1 MPIDYSKWDNL
12 ELSDDS
18 DVEIHPN
25 IERGTFLRLR
35 QQKIREDRENRRI
48 KKERAE
54 ALIAMNKDLVE
65 RIGQLRDQ
73 VAAAD
78 EQAMEDISRQ
88 WEQDV
93 EQSRAFKEKRDA
105 AIKEGAE
112 PAHPSEEE
120 MLAALKARIS
130 DDLLKVS
137 TKTDTLEAKRKEYT
151 AQLGVHIN
159 KLQKSQKDA
168 ERELDEVNREI
179 ATHIAPDS
187 IAQTGFDRS
196 FVSKGDGPTSAKA
209 ASGDSAGKGK
219 QTVTTDEVLNPGSV
233 GKFDSPAAVDDDIDA
248 DAIDDDGDLRIDD
261 DAKKFASITS
271 MSDSMDYIL
280 KHLSVVSEKKSD
292 QIMGHAFTHQLA
304 GRTALAKQYVHQG
317 LILTYILQLG
327 SSSGVNMFFSRV
339 GVKGSSAQDM
349 FLKDVD
355 ARYNHIVGRCKVI
368 KSESEQSDEPEVESI
383 QLQTDSPDA
392 QISISVPDESN
403 EDEDPER
410 LVLFKQLPEAFQSA
424 LKTGTI
430 EALNEVLATTPGSEA
445 EHILEICGKGQFLKI
460 DEEIVVD
467 PSEQQTE

>member
-18 DVEIHPN
+18 DVEVHPN
-25 IERGTFLRLR
+25 IERGTFMRLR
-35 QQKIREDRENRRI
+35 QQKIREDRENRRL

-54 ALIAMNKDLVE
+54 AMIAMNKDLVD
-65 RIGQLRDQ
+65 RISQLRDQ

-78 EQAMEDISRQ
+78 EPAMEAISRQ

-105 AIKEGAE
+105 AIKEGTE

-120 MLAALKARIS
+120 MLAALKARVS
-130 DDLLKVS
+130 DDLLKV
-137 TKTDTLEAKRKEYT
+137 TAKIDTLDAKRKEYT
-151 AQLGVHIN
+151 TQLEVHIA
-159 KLQKSQKDA
+159 KLQKSLKDA
-168 ERELDEVNREI
+168 ERELEEVNREI

-187 IAQTGFDRS
+187 IAHTGFDRS
-196 FVSKGDGPTSAKA
+196 FVSKGDSSA
-209 ASGDSAGKGK
+209 AGKAK
-219 QTVTTDEVLNPGSV
+219 QTVTTDEVLNPDSV
-233 GKFDSPAAVDDDIDA
+233 GKFDNPAATTDDDVDA
-248 DAIDDDGDLRIDD
+248 DAIDDEGGLRIDD
-261 DAKKFASITS
+261 DAKKFASLIS

-280 KHLSVVSEKKSD
+280 KHLGVVSEKKSD

-304 GRTALAKQYVHQG
+304 GRTAKAKQYVHQG

-339 GVKGSSAQDM
+339 GVKGSKPQEM

-355 ARYNHIVGRCKVI
+355 ARYKHIVERCKVI
-368 KSESEQSDEPEVESI
+368 KSEGEQNNESEVESI
-383 QLQTDSPDA
+383 QLQTDGPNA

-403 EDEDPER
+403 KDEDPER
-410 LVLFKQLPEAFQSA
+410 VELFKQLPEAFQDA
-424 LKTGTI
+424 LKVGTI

-445 EHILEICGKGQFLKI
+445 EHILQICGQGQFLKI
-460 DEEIVVD
+460 DEEIVVNPD
-467 PSEQQTE
+467 EEQVE